1 MAANTKTKP
10 AVNDTTADEAKTTA
24 TQNGAGGGTAT
35 TDATTDATTAATTD
49 ATTTQTA
56 PETQPE
62 AEQEQPVYDVDKIKR
77 LAKVIDENLR
87 FSLRETMARI
97 EADFDAQTGHD
108 GAAHLF
114 DAYGISAKGTTA
126 PNCLTNWG
134 NAARR
139 KLRQLGH

>member
-1 MAANTKTKP
+1 MAANTKTKT
-10 AVNDTTADEAKTTA
+10 AENAATADEAKTAA

-35 TDATTDATTAATTD
+35 TDATTD

-77 LAKVIDENLR
+77 LAKLIDENLR
-87 FSLRETMARI
+87 FSLRETLARI
-97 EADFDAQTGHD
+97 EAEFDVQPGRD
-108 GAAHLF
+108 GAMHTFEAC
-114 DAYGISAKGTTA
+114 GISAKGTTDRI
-126 PNCLTNWG
+126 CLTNWG

-139 KLRQLGH
+139 KLRQLRQLGV